1 METGLPSMQKLILI
15 SIILVDVLVPMWAA
29 RDRNPL
35 RGLKKALF
43 YMCVCN
49 TIYLLLVMFVYP
61 RLD

>member
-15 SIILVDVLVPMWAA
+15 SIILVDVLVPIWAA
-29 RDRNPL
+29 RDPSPL

-43 YMCVCN
+43 YMCICN
-49 TIYLLLVMFVYP
+49 AIYLVLVMFVYP

>member
-1 METGLPSMQKLILI
+1 MQKLILI

-49 TIYLLLVMFVYP
+49 TTYLLLVMFVYP